1 MNHWAFIILKI
12 VSFQELSLR
21 TPSADGA
28 ANGWTQAALREKLWW
43 KTLFKI
49 MAGRINVSIWNVRI
63 INMYTEAPKNPLSNF
78 KLFKKAKI
86 WRLIGQIW
94 LMIFQISAALSVSY
108 SSIWKSWNC
117 QYSWLWFKIFWC
129 AIHTPVLY
137 TYTVEISSVDVISK
151 NLPHLRFHIY
161 LTKILQFLSLLRSR
175 KFCEIFFFIN

>member
-1 MNHWAFIILKI
+1 
-12 VSFQELSLR
+12 
-21 TPSADGA
+21 
-28 ANGWTQAALREKLWW
+28 
-43 KTLFKI
+43 
-49 MAGRINVSIWNVRI
+49 
-63 INMYTEAPKNPLSNF
+63 MYTEAPKNPPSNF

-86 WRLIGQIW
+86 WRLISQIW

-117 QYSWLWFKIFWC
+117 QYSWLWFKMFWC

-175 KFCEIFFFIN
+175 KFCEIFFLKISIKEYKKYFMELLKISFRTQACIY